1 MRRRLGL
8 VAFVTVVLAAPGASV
23 ARDTRVVKDSSGRP
37 HLELRVTPP
46 AAFSPATVLVVARL
60 VGGEDAEDFY
70 CPALEWDFGDGSRST
85 REGDCPPFDDDTQ
98 MARLF
103 SLRYRYQAAGEYQIR
118 LTLRRAG
125 RTVVSASAPIKV
137 IGRGSDENTPTAG
150 PAAEV
155 SRFRHAGAR
164 ETNAN

>member
-1 MRRRLGL
+1 MRRL
-8 VAFVTVVLAAPGASV
+8 VSFAAVVLTAQTALLAGEAQAPETSV
-23 ARDTRVVKDSSGRP
+23 RP

-60 VGGEDAEDFY
+60 VGGQDLEDFY

-85 REGDCPPFDDDTQ
+85 REGDCPPFDDDTK

-103 SLRYRYQAAGEYQIR
+103 SLRYRYSGAGEYQIR

-125 RTVVSASAPIKV
+125 RTVVSASVPVKV
-137 IGRGSDENTPTAG
+137 LGRGGEESMPQ
-150 PAAEV
+150 PAADMT
-155 SRFRHAGAR
+155 RLPR
-164 ETNAN
+164 